1 MRVEICKQCGTAND
15 PAEMVDGVCW
25 ACIEHDELVEPL
37 DFDNLYQKIDDENTD
52 QGT

>member
-25 ACIEHDELVEPL
+25 ACIEHDEPL
-37 DFDNLYQKIDDENTD
+37 DFDNLYQKIDNEITD
-52 QGT
+52 QGA